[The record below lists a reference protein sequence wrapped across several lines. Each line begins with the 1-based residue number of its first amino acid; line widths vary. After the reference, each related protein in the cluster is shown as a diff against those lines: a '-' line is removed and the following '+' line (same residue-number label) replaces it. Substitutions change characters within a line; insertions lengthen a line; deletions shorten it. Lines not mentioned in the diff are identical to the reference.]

1 MEMHPVHEKNK
12 GFVANKLLD
21 VLIQHTICTL
31 YQVMMFMSDAAQDTL
46 VDEITKQKNK
56 IQEVRIKSNDSES

>member
-56 IQEVRIKSNDSES
+56 IQEVRIKSNDSKP

>member
-1 MEMHPVHEKNK
+1 MEMYPVHEKNK
-12 GFVANKLLD
+12 GFVANKILD
-21 VLIQHTICTL
+21 VLIQHTIYTL

-56 IQEVRIKSNDSES
+56 IQEVRIKSNDSKP